1 MFHKIGKSY
10 ANMWRFKEG
19 LTLENKELVAH
30 NERLYELYRQQ
41 PVRKFC
47 KICHGT
53 KRRWEFHSHGVL
65 YYCCDECGHINGNHV
80 DTEEYCRKLYEGD
93 DGCFGAQYEDIDKN
107 AFLARMNTIYLPKA
121 EFLKDAFES
130 YGGKYD
136 LSSMKFLDIGAG
148 SGHFVYAMNELG
160 LNASGIDVDIHQ
172 VRHAQKILSAGM
184 LEHCPSEKMVDYISN
199 VKADVLT
206 CIYAFEHITNV
217 VEVFDA
223 IQKNNN
229 IKWVYFSVPMLA
241 YTSML
246 ESVNPK
252 VYARVLHA
260 AHTHIYTEESIA
272 WLCKKYN
279 WRPLGD
285 WRFGSDAA
293 DILRTIMV
301 ELELQGDTKFSQFCK
316 EKYVDIIDDLQY
328 VMDKHG
334 CCSDIH
340 ILVEKQ

>member
-1 MFHKIGKSY
+1 
-10 ANMWRFKEG
+10 MWRFKEG
-19 LTLENKELVAH
+19 LTSENNELVAH

-41 PVRKFC
+41 PKRKFC

-53 KRRWEFHSHGVL
+53 KRRFEFHSHGVL

-80 DTEEYCRKLYEGD
+80 DTEEYCKKLYESD
-93 DGCFGAQYEDIDKN
+93 DGCFGAQYEDIDME
-107 AFLARMNTIYLPKA
+107 AYLARMKTIYLPKA
-121 EFLKDAFES
+121 EFLRDAIVHM
-130 YGGKYD
+130 GGTNA
-136 LSSMKFLDIGAG
+136 SGMKFLDVGAG

-160 LNASGIDVDIHQ
+160 LDASGIDVDVHQ
-172 VRHAQKILSAGM
+172 VRHAQKILTKGM
-184 LEHCPSEKMVDYISN
+184 LEHCPSENMVNYISN
-199 VKADVLT
+199 VNADVLT

-223 IQKNNN
+223 IQKNKR
-229 IKWVYFSVPMLA
+229 IQWVYFAVPMLA

-279 WRPLGD
+279 WEPVGD

-293 DILRTIMV
+293 DVLRTIMV
-301 ELELQGDTKFSQFCK
+301 ELELQGDVQFAQFCK

-340 ILVEKQ
+340 ILVKKNNP